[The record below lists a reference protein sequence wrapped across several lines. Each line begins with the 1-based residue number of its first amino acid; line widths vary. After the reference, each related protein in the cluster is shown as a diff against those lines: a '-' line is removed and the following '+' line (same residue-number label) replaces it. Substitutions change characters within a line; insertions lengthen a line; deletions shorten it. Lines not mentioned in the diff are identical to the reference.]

1 MHEKDIEEI
10 FEELDTKKEG
20 LSDKEAEKRL
30 HEYGYNEIKEGKK
43 ISAVK
48 IFLQQFNSSVV
59 YILIAALIIS
69 IFVGERIDAIVIGI
83 ILVLNALFGFYQE
96 YRAERSIEALKK
108 MSSLKATVIRSGK
121 EKEINANL
129 LVLGDLL
136 ILSEGNKIPADS
148 RIFEEYNL
156 QTQEASLTGESTPV
170 KKEVKALAEKTPLAD
185 RINMVFSGT
194 VISSGKGKAI
204 VTGTGMGSEIGKIAK
219 LIQETEDE
227 KTPLQKKLNQLGRWL
242 GIATVLISVIVF
254 LGGILKGENLV
265 EFFIVA
271 VALAVAAIPEGLPAV
286 VTIGLSIGSQRMIK
300 RNALIR
306 KLPSVETLGS
316 ATVICADKTG
326 TLTKNEMTVK
336 KIYTNNKII
345 DVTGSG
351 YEKKGEFFHDNKKI
365 SGKEIELLL
374 KIGALNNDASL
385 NGGNII
391 GDPTEASLIVSAAK
405 AGIKKLDLEKKHKR
419 IDEIPF
425 SSERKI
431 MTTIHNFNREKLAF
445 VKGAPEIVLKNC
457 NSIYENGKVKKLS
470 EKKRKEI
477 LEINK
482 SFANSALRVLG
493 FAFKTVMDKK
503 RMEKNLTFVGLQG
516 MIDPPRED
524 VKEAIKRAK
533 KAGIKV
539 IMITGDYEITA
550 KSIAEAIG
558 IEGKCITGKDLNGIK
573 EKELQKQVEDISIYA
588 RVDPEH
594 KIKIVNALKKNGHIV
609 AMTGDGVNDAPA
621 LKKADIGTAMG
632 ITGTDVAK
640 EASDM
645 ILTDD
650 NFTSIVN
657 AVEEGRGIYDNIK
670 KFVEYLLS
678 SNLGEV
684 LTLFI
689 AIMLGFPLP
698 LIAIMILWINLV
710 TDGLPAL
717 ALSVDPSD
725 PNIMDR
731 KPRNPKERIISN
743 PIIVRMVIVG
753 VVMMIGTL
761 AIFKL
766 YNPETNLMYA
776 QTMAFS
782 TLMFYQMFNVLNC
795 RSEFNSL
802 FKIGVF
808 TNMKLWGAILISVLM
823 QILVIHSPL
832 SAFFKTVPL
841 TLMDWAYVV
850 LVGSTVLIIVEIY
863 KVAVKKLRPELV
875 G

>member
-1 MHEKDIEEI
+1 
-10 FEELDTKKEG
+10 
-20 LSDKEAEKRL
+20 
-30 HEYGYNEIKEGKK
+30 
-43 ISAVK
+43 
-48 IFLQQFNSSVV
+48 
-59 YILIAALIIS
+59 
-69 IFVGERIDAIVIGI
+69 
-83 ILVLNALFGFYQE
+83 
-96 YRAERSIEALKK
+96 
-108 MSSLKATVIRSGK
+108 
-121 EKEINANL
+121 
-129 LVLGDLL
+129 
-136 ILSEGNKIPADS
+136 
-148 RIFEEYNL
+148 
-156 QTQEASLTGESTPV
+156 
-170 KKEVKALAEKTPLAD
+170 
-185 RINMVFSGT
+185 
-194 VISSGKGKAI
+194 
-204 VTGTGMGSEIGKIAK
+204 
-219 LIQETEDE
+219 
-227 KTPLQKKLNQLGRWL
+227 
-242 GIATVLISVIVF
+242 
-254 LGGILKGENLV
+254 
-265 EFFIVA
+265 
-271 VALAVAAIPEGLPAV
+271 
-286 VTIGLSIGSQRMIK
+286 
-300 RNALIR
+300 
-306 KLPSVETLGS
+306 
-316 ATVICADKTG
+316 
-326 TLTKNEMTVK
+326 
-336 KIYTNNKII
+336 
-345 DVTGSG
+345 
-351 YEKKGEFFHDNKKI
+351 
-365 SGKEIELLL
+365 
-374 KIGALNNDASL
+374 
-385 NGGNII
+385 
-391 GDPTEASLIVSAAK
+391 
-405 AGIKKLDLEKKHKR
+405 
-419 IDEIPF
+419 
-425 SSERKI
+425 
-431 MTTIHNFNREKLAF
+431 
-445 VKGAPEIVLKNC
+445 
-457 NSIYENGKVKKLS
+457 
-470 EKKRKEI
+470 
-477 LEINK
+477 
-482 SFANSALRVLG
+482 
-493 FAFKTVMDKK
+493 
-503 RMEKNLTFVGLQG
+503 
-516 MIDPPRED
+516 
-524 VKEAIKRAK
+524 
-533 KAGIKV
+533 
-539 IMITGDYEITA
+539 
-550 KSIAEAIG
+550 
-558 IEGKCITGKDLNGIK
+558 
-573 EKELQKQVEDISIYA
+573 
-588 RVDPEH
+588 
-594 KIKIVNALKKNGHIV
+594 
-609 AMTGDGVNDAPA
+609 
-621 LKKADIGTAMG
+621 MG